1 MMPSMPSST
10 TTKRDPGPLLL
21 PLRPKAAPIQVPTAA
36 MFSQSGLQG
45 TNPLMTHP
53 GRLRTKDSRTGD
65 LKT

>member
-1 MMPSMPSST
+1 
-10 TTKRDPGPLLL
+10 
-21 PLRPKAAPIQVPTAA
+21 